1 MTILLVRHG
10 ETALN
15 VTRVL
20 QPPDTPLGERGRHQA
35 AAVARRVAALAPA
48 ALLASDLPRAWQTAQ
63 ALADA
68 SALPIE
74 ASPLLHERNFGDW
87 RGRAWTDVD
96 ADPFTLQEAPPG
108 GESMAAFE
116 QRVAAAWAQVQAR
129 RAQLAGPLVVIT
141 HGLLIHRLLSAHAA
155 LAPGTVLPRQL
166 DNASLTVLDAAPPHA
181 MTLMGCT
188 RHLDDLPPTVHPAQ
202 PR

>member
-1 MTILLVRHG
+1 
-10 ETALN
+10 
-15 VTRVL
+15 
-20 QPPDTPLGERGRHQA
+20 
-35 AAVARRVAALAPA
+35 VAALLPA
-48 ALLASDLPRAWQTAQ
+48 ALLSSDLARAWQTAQ

-68 SALPIE
+68 AVLPIE

-87 RGRAWTDVD
+87 RGRAWTDVG

-116 QRVAAAWAQVQAR
+116 QRVAAAWAQLQAR
-129 RAQLAGPLVVIT
+129 RAQLAGPLVVVT

-181 MTLMGCT
+181 VTLMGCT
-188 RHLDDLPPTVHPAQ
+188 RHLADDPNARP
-202 PR
+202 

>member
-15 VTRVL
+15 VARVL
-20 QPPDTPLGERGRHQA
+20 QPPDTPLGERGRQQA
-35 AAVARRVAALAPA
+35 AALARRVAALAPA
-48 ALLASDLPRAWQTAQ
+48 AVLSSDLARAWQTAQ

-68 SALPIE
+68 AALPIE

-87 RGRAWTDVD
+87 RGRPWTEVD

-108 GESMAAFE
+108 GESLAEFQ
-116 QRVAAAWAQVQAR
+116 QRVAAAWALLRAR
-129 RAQLAGPLVVIT
+129 RAQLAGPLVVVT

-155 LAPGTVLPRQL
+155 LAPQTVLPRQL
-166 DNASLTVLDAAPPHA
+166 DNASLTVLDAQPPYA
-181 MTLMGCT
+181 VTLLGCI
-188 RHLDDLPPTVHPAQ
+188 RHLAGDPNAHP
-202 PR
+202 